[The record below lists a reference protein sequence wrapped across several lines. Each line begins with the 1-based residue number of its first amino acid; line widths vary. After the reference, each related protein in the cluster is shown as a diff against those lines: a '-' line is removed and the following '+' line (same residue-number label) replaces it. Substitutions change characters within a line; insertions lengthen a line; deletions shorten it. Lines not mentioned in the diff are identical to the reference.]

1 MNYMRSNLAFAL
13 FWINLITSGLII
25 FFYIKMYKDYY
36 SENYR
41 LNHYILYIDIVAI
54 FFEILFMISFCITKN
69 ECCSSESDEEFAIGT
84 CYGTCV
90 CCDDCG
96 RNEADC
102 KCECNND
109 KDEAKGLCI
118 LFVLCII
125 FVLIFFSIRAC
136 GKHISR
142 IFSAIFLS
150 LIDIALIALA
160 VLTGNDLYRTL
171 IIVFS
176 LLAAISN
183 ILGIILPNLLC
194 CQLLSYDHIALLRN
208 QQPDQLPLVKPVSAD
223 FPPQNVV
230 QPTSNQPI
238 VPVYNEPNQ
247 GYSGGSGI
255 YDAPNY
261 QNAPPQNSPMYPPP
275 ANNYPG
281 AQ

>member
-54 FFEILFMISFCITKN
+54 FFEILFMISFCVTKN

-136 GKHISR
+136 GKHVSR

-176 LLAAISN
+176 LLTAISN
-183 ILGIILPNLLC
+183 ILGIILPNLSC
-194 CQLLSYDHIALLRN
+194 CQILNYGYVESLYINAN
-208 QQPDQLPLVKPVSAD
+208 PVAQKPMEELVPGN
-223 FPPQNVV
+223 PY
-230 QPTSNQPI
+230 
-238 VPVYNEPNQ
+238 VPVYNGPNQ
-247 GYSGGSGI
+247 GLANSYN
-255 YDAPNY
+255 ANPN
-261 QNAPPQNSPMYPPP
+261 PQNNYVNYDQPQGEGYPNPI
-275 ANNYPG
+275 
-281 AQ
+281 